1 MRRIVENKTVGIS
14 VGSGVGRKDG
24 IYFKYKK
31 LCG

>member
-14 VGSGVGRKDG
+14 VGGGVGRKDG